1 MKRQGFEMFEACFSA
16 EASNS
21 SQPGL
26 VDFTCYLDNHKI
38 SPQQKHLESIQQLQ
52 PLCVN
57 RWEMC
62 LGCGDQHKETKNGLF
77 RTWT

>member
-1 MKRQGFEMFEACFSA
+1 MPLKRQGFEMFEACFSA

-21 SQPGL
+21 RL
-26 VDFTCYLDNHKI
+26 VDFTCYLDNHKT

-77 RTWT
+77 RTST